1 MTQLLEKALI
11 AVYKL
16 PPEKQDAI
24 AAVILE
30 ELEDDQRWD
39 EAFAASED
47 KLAQLAQKV
56 RTDIKAGHVTK
67 MGFDELC
74 NSSGYTLSNQFTRYE
89 WEPVGVLGVYGR
101 VSQSIGFGSALML
114 NTTDCSMNFERLT
127 SCCSPRRCATVF
139 PLTF

>member
-30 ELEDDQRWD
+30 ELEDDQQWG
-39 EAFAASED
+39 EAFAASQD

-56 RTDIKAGHVTK
+56 RTDIKAGHVRK
-67 MGFDELC
+67 MGFDEL
-74 NSSGYTLSNQFTRYE
+74 
-89 WEPVGVLGVYGR
+89 
-101 VSQSIGFGSALML
+101 
-114 NTTDCSMNFERLT
+114 
-127 SCCSPRRCATVF
+127 
-139 PLTF
+139 